1 MYKLD
6 AGPRTAV
13 RRVLRQHDGA
23 LGMKLVI
30 VIVEL
35 IGGKPPA
42 ASLELLGL
50 ACLLAKGGAVVA
62 MALGADDAIA
72 QTLIE
77 RGADTVYVSGGFN
90 ITGYNSDTWV
100 SCGERLARELT
111 PAVILLAH
119 NSTGAD
125 LAPRLAF
132 RLGVGCA
139 TGCVVVEE
147 GNGALHFTRP
157 CYGGNARETV
167 SFNTDLAVATVRQGI
182 YGALPAD
189 AARRGEIIAVEL
201 PPSRVRVIERQRD
214 DGGAQR
220 LEDAK
225 VIVAGGRGLNG
236 PDGFKVLAPLAATLG
251 GVVGASRVPC
261 DLGWCSH
268 AMQIGLTGKTVTPEL
283 YIAVGISGAS
293 HHLAGCGNA
302 KTIVAINTDAEAA
315 IFRDAKFGVVGDYAK
330 VVPALT
336 AAVKAL
342 PPLA

>member
-1 MYKLD
+1 MNTYL
-6 AGPRTAV
+6 
-13 RRVLRQHDGA
+13 
-23 LGMKLVI
+23 

-35 IGGKPPA
+35 IGGKPP
-42 ASLELLGL
+42 SVCLELLAL
-50 ACLLAKGGAVVA
+50 ARSLSNGGKIAALVPGAGEAVA
-62 MALGADDAIA
+62 QILIA
-72 QTLIE
+72 
-77 RGADTVYVSGGFN
+77 RGADEVYVIN
-90 ITGYNSDTWV
+90 DPAAAEYNSDSWIG
-100 SCGERLARELT
+100 CAERLASELN
-111 PAVILLAH
+111 PAMILATH

-132 RLGVGCA
+132 RLGYGCA
-139 TGCVVVEE
+139 TGCVAVED
-147 GNGALHFTRP
+147 NNSALHFTRP

-167 SFNTDLAVATVRQGI
+167 SFKSSPVIATVRAGI
-182 YGALPAD
+182 YDALPAD
-189 AARRGEIIAVEL
+189 ATRRGAVIAVAL
-201 PPSRVRVIERQRD
+201 PPSRVRVIERKRD
-214 DGGAQR
+214 SGGAQR
-220 LEDAK
+220 LEEAK

-236 PDGFKVLAPLAATLG
+236 PEGFKVLEPLAATLG

-302 KTIVAINTDAEAA
+302 KTIVAINTDADAA

-336 AAVKAL
+336 AAIQAL
-342 PPLA
+342 PPAT